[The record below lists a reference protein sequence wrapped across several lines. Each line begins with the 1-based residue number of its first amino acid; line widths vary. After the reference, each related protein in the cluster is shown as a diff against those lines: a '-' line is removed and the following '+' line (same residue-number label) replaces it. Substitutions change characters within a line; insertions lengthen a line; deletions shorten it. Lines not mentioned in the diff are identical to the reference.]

1 MESNEPNIDLTK
13 DEHEEKNK
21 KKIYFDN
28 VFSKMEKSDKSK
40 RYVKLVNDLNLL
52 EKDVKLLEDYVN
64 RDKYGKKKKFKSG
77 KIPMLNN
84 NQSFGMNARKYNN
97 LKFRKKMNMR
107 YSISPNQRNIN
118 TEGNINDNS
127 FKNNNSKNK
136 INNRSNL
143 NLIYKTEISKVP
155 KLINGNK
162 LPKIIFGSDKN
173 SDSNLDAN
181 SNIIDQSDSSR
192 LPIIKNKYQNLNI
205 EKNKNK
211 LNLLTEGNVRQES
224 KNFSK
229 IYNRL
234 YVPKKS
240 ININDNSF
248 IKKYPTILNS
258 HRIKSGINRQELSQ
272 STDKEVRRMK
282 EKNMKIKNKINYKL
296 AEQDL
301 VDWEMKSKIKL
312 AQWKFGIA
320 EIEKYFVDLRAYGKP
335 EEEELLKR
343 KTFYDIVEDLIDE
356 IKKEKEEKDI
366 NQIKNKYNKDN
377 NNGKDNEKK
386 DEEKNND
393 INMVKNAINKQNEM
407 SEVLKKVK
415 KRKLKEERT
424 RHLIDGILVQSELRR
439 RFINNSTNKLYN
451 KEDEINYDNN
461 GEKKEIKIKKEYQ
474 INNKDN
480 KGGILIKEK
489 EDEDEEEED
498 EI

>member
-1 MESNEPNIDLTK
+1 
-13 DEHEEKNK
+13 
-21 KKIYFDN
+21 
-28 VFSKMEKSDKSK
+28 
-40 RYVKLVNDLNLL
+40 
-52 EKDVKLLEDYVN
+52 
-64 RDKYGKKKKFKSG
+64 
-77 KIPMLNN
+77 
-84 NQSFGMNARKYNN
+84 
-97 LKFRKKMNMR
+97 
-107 YSISPNQRNIN
+107 
-118 TEGNINDNS
+118 
-127 FKNNNSKNK
+127 
-136 INNRSNL
+136 
-143 NLIYKTEISKVP
+143 
-155 KLINGNK
+155 
-162 LPKIIFGSDKN
+162 
-173 SDSNLDAN
+173 
-181 SNIIDQSDSSR
+181 
-192 LPIIKNKYQNLNI
+192 
-205 EKNKNK
+205 
-211 LNLLTEGNVRQES
+211 VRQES

-386 DEEKNND
+386 DEEKNSD

-424 RHLIDGILVQSELRR
+424 RHLIDSILVQSELRR